1 MRLKYYLR
9 GLGLGIIF
17 AVIIMMIG
25 FHDNKQSMSDTE
37 IIEKAKTLGMVEA
50 KNISGTVA
58 DEYNSEKTDSSA
70 TNSDASSQK
79 AETEQDSQ
87 MQDSQTAQEDT
98 QQEAAQPAADAKQE
112 TVEPQNAVTTYTIS
126 VTSQD
131 TCRTIAE
138 KLKALNLVDDAEQ
151 FRIYM
156 GQKGADHFI
165 ADGEHI
171 IPQVHFGHQTRR
183 WNPKMA
189 PYIYTERN
197 GIYIIDLQKS
207 VGKVDEA
214 YDAVSDIAAQGG
226 TILFVGTKK
235 QAQDAIKTEAE
246 RCGMYYVNERWL
258 GGMLTN
264 FRTIESRIARL
275 KAIETMSEDGT
286 FDVLPKKEVIALKKE
301 WEKLEKNLGGI
312 KDMKRIP
319 DAIFVVDPKKERICI
334 KEAQALGITL
344 IGIADTNCDPDELDY
359 VIPGNDDA
367 IRAVKLIVSKM
378 ADAVIEAKQGA
389 EEEVTAEEASDET
402 VEE

>member
-25 FHDNKQSMSDTE
+25 FHGNKQSMSDTE

-70 TNSDASSQK
+70 TNSDASSKK

-98 QQEAAQPAADAKQE
+98 QQEDTQQEAAQPAADAKQE
-112 TVEPQNAVTTYTIS
+112 TVEPQDAVTTYTIS

-165 ADGEHI
+165 ADGEHV
-171 IPQVHFGHQTRR
+171 IPQG
-183 WNPKMA
+183 A
-189 PYIYTERN
+189 SYDD
-197 GIYIIDLQKS
+197 II
-207 VGKVDEA
+207 
-214 YDAVSDIAAQGG
+214 
-226 TILFVGTKK
+226 TILTQK
-235 QAQDAIKTEAE
+235 
-246 RCGMYYVNERWL
+246 
-258 GGMLTN
+258 
-264 FRTIESRIARL
+264 
-275 KAIETMSEDGT
+275 
-286 FDVLPKKEVIALKKE
+286 
-301 WEKLEKNLGGI
+301 
-312 KDMKRIP
+312 
-319 DAIFVVDPKKERICI
+319 
-334 KEAQALGITL
+334 
-344 IGIADTNCDPDELDY
+344 
-359 VIPGNDDA
+359 
-367 IRAVKLIVSKM
+367 
-378 ADAVIEAKQGA
+378 
-389 EEEVTAEEASDET
+389 
-402 VEE
+402 

>member
-25 FHDNKQSMSDTE
+25 FHGNKQSMSDTE

-58 DEYNSEKTDSSA
+58 DECNSEKTDSSA

-98 QQEAAQPAADAKQE
+98 QQEDTQQEAAQPAADAKQE
-112 TVEPQNAVTTYTIS
+112 TVEPQDAVTTYTIS

-165 ADGEHI
+165 ADGEHV
-171 IPQVHFGHQTRR
+171 IPQG
-183 WNPKMA
+183 A
-189 PYIYTERN
+189 SYDD
-197 GIYIIDLQKS
+197 II
-207 VGKVDEA
+207 
-214 YDAVSDIAAQGG
+214 
-226 TILFVGTKK
+226 TILTQK
-235 QAQDAIKTEAE
+235 
-246 RCGMYYVNERWL
+246 
-258 GGMLTN
+258 
-264 FRTIESRIARL
+264 
-275 KAIETMSEDGT
+275 
-286 FDVLPKKEVIALKKE
+286 
-301 WEKLEKNLGGI
+301 
-312 KDMKRIP
+312 
-319 DAIFVVDPKKERICI
+319 
-334 KEAQALGITL
+334 
-344 IGIADTNCDPDELDY
+344 
-359 VIPGNDDA
+359 
-367 IRAVKLIVSKM
+367 
-378 ADAVIEAKQGA
+378 
-389 EEEVTAEEASDET
+389 
-402 VEE
+402 

>member
-70 TNSDASSQK
+70 ANSDASSQK

-98 QQEAAQPAADAKQE
+98 QQAADAKQE
-112 TVEPQNAVTTYTIS
+112 TVEPQDAVTTYTIS

-165 ADGEHI
+165 ADGEHV
-171 IPQVHFGHQTRR
+171 IPQG
-183 WNPKMA
+183 A
-189 PYIYTERN
+189 SYDD
-197 GIYIIDLQKS
+197 II
-207 VGKVDEA
+207 
-214 YDAVSDIAAQGG
+214 
-226 TILFVGTKK
+226 TILTQK
-235 QAQDAIKTEAE
+235 
-246 RCGMYYVNERWL
+246 
-258 GGMLTN
+258 
-264 FRTIESRIARL
+264 
-275 KAIETMSEDGT
+275 
-286 FDVLPKKEVIALKKE
+286 
-301 WEKLEKNLGGI
+301 
-312 KDMKRIP
+312 
-319 DAIFVVDPKKERICI
+319 
-334 KEAQALGITL
+334 
-344 IGIADTNCDPDELDY
+344 
-359 VIPGNDDA
+359 
-367 IRAVKLIVSKM
+367 
-378 ADAVIEAKQGA
+378 
-389 EEEVTAEEASDET
+389 
-402 VEE
+402 

>member
-70 TNSDASSQK
+70 ANSDASSQK
-79 AETEQDSQ
+79 NETEQDSQ

-98 QQEAAQPAADAKQE
+98 QPAADAKQE
-112 TVEPQNAVTTYTIS
+112 TVEPQDAVTTYTIS

-165 ADGEHI
+165 ADGEHV
-171 IPQVHFGHQTRR
+171 IPQG
-183 WNPKMA
+183 A
-189 PYIYTERN
+189 SYDD
-197 GIYIIDLQKS
+197 II
-207 VGKVDEA
+207 
-214 YDAVSDIAAQGG
+214 
-226 TILFVGTKK
+226 TILTQK
-235 QAQDAIKTEAE
+235 
-246 RCGMYYVNERWL
+246 
-258 GGMLTN
+258 
-264 FRTIESRIARL
+264 
-275 KAIETMSEDGT
+275 
-286 FDVLPKKEVIALKKE
+286 
-301 WEKLEKNLGGI
+301 
-312 KDMKRIP
+312 
-319 DAIFVVDPKKERICI
+319 
-334 KEAQALGITL
+334 
-344 IGIADTNCDPDELDY
+344 
-359 VIPGNDDA
+359 
-367 IRAVKLIVSKM
+367 
-378 ADAVIEAKQGA
+378 
-389 EEEVTAEEASDET
+389 
-402 VEE
+402 

>member
-70 TNSDASSQK
+70 ANSDASSQK
-79 AETEQDSQ
+79 AETEQHSQ

-98 QQEAAQPAADAKQE
+98 QQEDTQQEDTQPAADVKQE
-112 TVEPQNAVTTYTIS
+112 TVEPQDAVTTYTIS

-165 ADGEHI
+165 ADGEHV
-171 IPQVHFGHQTRR
+171 IPQG
-183 WNPKMA
+183 A
-189 PYIYTERN
+189 SYDD
-197 GIYIIDLQKS
+197 II
-207 VGKVDEA
+207 
-214 YDAVSDIAAQGG
+214 
-226 TILFVGTKK
+226 TILTQK
-235 QAQDAIKTEAE
+235 
-246 RCGMYYVNERWL
+246 
-258 GGMLTN
+258 
-264 FRTIESRIARL
+264 
-275 KAIETMSEDGT
+275 
-286 FDVLPKKEVIALKKE
+286 
-301 WEKLEKNLGGI
+301 
-312 KDMKRIP
+312 
-319 DAIFVVDPKKERICI
+319 
-334 KEAQALGITL
+334 
-344 IGIADTNCDPDELDY
+344 
-359 VIPGNDDA
+359 
-367 IRAVKLIVSKM
+367 
-378 ADAVIEAKQGA
+378 
-389 EEEVTAEEASDET
+389 
-402 VEE
+402 

>member
-70 TNSDASSQK
+70 ANSDASSQK
-79 AETEQDSQ
+79 TETEQDSQ

-98 QQEAAQPAADAKQE
+98 QQEDTQQEDTQPAADAKQE
-112 TVEPQNAVTTYTIS
+112 TVEPQDAVATYTIS

-165 ADGEHI
+165 ADGEHV
-171 IPQVHFGHQTRR
+171 IPQG
-183 WNPKMA
+183 A
-189 PYIYTERN
+189 SYDD
-197 GIYIIDLQKS
+197 II
-207 VGKVDEA
+207 
-214 YDAVSDIAAQGG
+214 
-226 TILFVGTKK
+226 TILTQK
-235 QAQDAIKTEAE
+235 
-246 RCGMYYVNERWL
+246 
-258 GGMLTN
+258 
-264 FRTIESRIARL
+264 
-275 KAIETMSEDGT
+275 
-286 FDVLPKKEVIALKKE
+286 
-301 WEKLEKNLGGI
+301 
-312 KDMKRIP
+312 
-319 DAIFVVDPKKERICI
+319 
-334 KEAQALGITL
+334 
-344 IGIADTNCDPDELDY
+344 
-359 VIPGNDDA
+359 
-367 IRAVKLIVSKM
+367 
-378 ADAVIEAKQGA
+378 
-389 EEEVTAEEASDET
+389 
-402 VEE
+402 

>member
-50 KNISGTVA
+50 KNISRTVA

-98 QQEAAQPAADAKQE
+98 QQEDTQQEAAQPAADAKQE
-112 TVEPQNAVTTYTIS
+112 TVEPQDAVTTYTIS

-165 ADGEHI
+165 ADGEHV
-171 IPQVHFGHQTRR
+171 IPQG
-183 WNPKMA
+183 A
-189 PYIYTERN
+189 SYDD
-197 GIYIIDLQKS
+197 II
-207 VGKVDEA
+207 
-214 YDAVSDIAAQGG
+214 
-226 TILFVGTKK
+226 TILTQK
-235 QAQDAIKTEAE
+235 
-246 RCGMYYVNERWL
+246 
-258 GGMLTN
+258 
-264 FRTIESRIARL
+264 
-275 KAIETMSEDGT
+275 
-286 FDVLPKKEVIALKKE
+286 
-301 WEKLEKNLGGI
+301 
-312 KDMKRIP
+312 
-319 DAIFVVDPKKERICI
+319 
-334 KEAQALGITL
+334 
-344 IGIADTNCDPDELDY
+344 
-359 VIPGNDDA
+359 
-367 IRAVKLIVSKM
+367 
-378 ADAVIEAKQGA
+378 
-389 EEEVTAEEASDET
+389 
-402 VEE
+402 

>member
-25 FHDNKQSMSDTE
+25 LHGNKQSMSDTE

-98 QQEAAQPAADAKQE
+98 QQEDTQQEAAQPAADAKQE
-112 TVEPQNAVTTYTIS
+112 TVEPQDAVTTYTIS

-165 ADGEHI
+165 ADGEHV
-171 IPQVHFGHQTRR
+171 IPQG
-183 WNPKMA
+183 A
-189 PYIYTERN
+189 SYDD
-197 GIYIIDLQKS
+197 II
-207 VGKVDEA
+207 
-214 YDAVSDIAAQGG
+214 
-226 TILFVGTKK
+226 TILTQK
-235 QAQDAIKTEAE
+235 
-246 RCGMYYVNERWL
+246 
-258 GGMLTN
+258 
-264 FRTIESRIARL
+264 
-275 KAIETMSEDGT
+275 
-286 FDVLPKKEVIALKKE
+286 
-301 WEKLEKNLGGI
+301 
-312 KDMKRIP
+312 
-319 DAIFVVDPKKERICI
+319 
-334 KEAQALGITL
+334 
-344 IGIADTNCDPDELDY
+344 
-359 VIPGNDDA
+359 
-367 IRAVKLIVSKM
+367 
-378 ADAVIEAKQGA
+378 
-389 EEEVTAEEASDET
+389 
-402 VEE
+402 

>member
-70 TNSDASSQK
+70 ANSDASSQK

-98 QQEAAQPAADAKQE
+98 QQEDTQQEDTQPAADAKQE
-112 TVEPQNAVTTYTIS
+112 TVEPQDAVTTYTIS

-165 ADGEHI
+165 ADGEHV
-171 IPQVHFGHQTRR
+171 IPQG
-183 WNPKMA
+183 A
-189 PYIYTERN
+189 SYDD
-197 GIYIIDLQKS
+197 II
-207 VGKVDEA
+207 
-214 YDAVSDIAAQGG
+214 
-226 TILFVGTKK
+226 TILTQK
-235 QAQDAIKTEAE
+235 
-246 RCGMYYVNERWL
+246 
-258 GGMLTN
+258 
-264 FRTIESRIARL
+264 
-275 KAIETMSEDGT
+275 
-286 FDVLPKKEVIALKKE
+286 
-301 WEKLEKNLGGI
+301 
-312 KDMKRIP
+312 
-319 DAIFVVDPKKERICI
+319 
-334 KEAQALGITL
+334 
-344 IGIADTNCDPDELDY
+344 
-359 VIPGNDDA
+359 
-367 IRAVKLIVSKM
+367 
-378 ADAVIEAKQGA
+378 
-389 EEEVTAEEASDET
+389 
-402 VEE
+402 

>member
-25 FHDNKQSMSDTE
+25 FHGNKQSMSDTE

-70 TNSDASSQK
+70 ANSDDSSQK

-98 QQEAAQPAADAKQE
+98 QQEDTQQEDTQPAADAKQE
-112 TVEPQNAVTTYTIS
+112 TVEPQDAVTTYTIS

-171 IPQVHFGHQTRR
+171 IPQG
-183 WNPKMA
+183 A
-189 PYIYTERN
+189 SYDD
-197 GIYIIDLQKS
+197 II
-207 VGKVDEA
+207 
-214 YDAVSDIAAQGG
+214 
-226 TILFVGTKK
+226 TILTQK
-235 QAQDAIKTEAE
+235 
-246 RCGMYYVNERWL
+246 
-258 GGMLTN
+258 
-264 FRTIESRIARL
+264 
-275 KAIETMSEDGT
+275 
-286 FDVLPKKEVIALKKE
+286 
-301 WEKLEKNLGGI
+301 
-312 KDMKRIP
+312 
-319 DAIFVVDPKKERICI
+319 
-334 KEAQALGITL
+334 
-344 IGIADTNCDPDELDY
+344 
-359 VIPGNDDA
+359 
-367 IRAVKLIVSKM
+367 
-378 ADAVIEAKQGA
+378 
-389 EEEVTAEEASDET
+389 
-402 VEE
+402 

>member
-70 TNSDASSQK
+70 AKSDASSQK

-87 MQDSQTAQEDT
+87 MQDSQTAQEDS
-98 QQEAAQPAADAKQE
+98 QQEDSQQEDTQPAADAKQE
-112 TVEPQNAVTTYTIS
+112 TVEPQDAVTTHTIS

-165 ADGEHI
+165 ADGEHV
-171 IPQVHFGHQTRR
+171 IPQG
-183 WNPKMA
+183 A
-189 PYIYTERN
+189 SYDD
-197 GIYIIDLQKS
+197 II
-207 VGKVDEA
+207 
-214 YDAVSDIAAQGG
+214 
-226 TILFVGTKK
+226 TILTQK
-235 QAQDAIKTEAE
+235 
-246 RCGMYYVNERWL
+246 
-258 GGMLTN
+258 
-264 FRTIESRIARL
+264 
-275 KAIETMSEDGT
+275 
-286 FDVLPKKEVIALKKE
+286 
-301 WEKLEKNLGGI
+301 
-312 KDMKRIP
+312 
-319 DAIFVVDPKKERICI
+319 
-334 KEAQALGITL
+334 
-344 IGIADTNCDPDELDY
+344 
-359 VIPGNDDA
+359 
-367 IRAVKLIVSKM
+367 
-378 ADAVIEAKQGA
+378 
-389 EEEVTAEEASDET
+389 
-402 VEE
+402 

>member
-70 TNSDASSQK
+70 ANSDASSQK

-98 QQEAAQPAADAKQE
+98 QQEDIQPAADAKQEDTQPAADAKQE
-112 TVEPQNAVTTYTIS
+112 TVEPQDAVTTYTIS

-165 ADGEHI
+165 ADGEHV
-171 IPQVHFGHQTRR
+171 IPQG
-183 WNPKMA
+183 A
-189 PYIYTERN
+189 SYDD
-197 GIYIIDLQKS
+197 II
-207 VGKVDEA
+207 
-214 YDAVSDIAAQGG
+214 
-226 TILFVGTKK
+226 TILTQK
-235 QAQDAIKTEAE
+235 
-246 RCGMYYVNERWL
+246 
-258 GGMLTN
+258 
-264 FRTIESRIARL
+264 
-275 KAIETMSEDGT
+275 
-286 FDVLPKKEVIALKKE
+286 
-301 WEKLEKNLGGI
+301 
-312 KDMKRIP
+312 
-319 DAIFVVDPKKERICI
+319 
-334 KEAQALGITL
+334 
-344 IGIADTNCDPDELDY
+344 
-359 VIPGNDDA
+359 
-367 IRAVKLIVSKM
+367 
-378 ADAVIEAKQGA
+378 
-389 EEEVTAEEASDET
+389 
-402 VEE
+402 

>member
-98 QQEAAQPAADAKQE
+98 QQEDTQQEDTQQEDTQQEAAQPAADAKQE
-112 TVEPQNAVTTYTIS
+112 TVEPQDAVTTYTIS

-165 ADGEHI
+165 ADGEHV
-171 IPQVHFGHQTRR
+171 IPQG
-183 WNPKMA
+183 A
-189 PYIYTERN
+189 SYDD
-197 GIYIIDLQKS
+197 II
-207 VGKVDEA
+207 
-214 YDAVSDIAAQGG
+214 
-226 TILFVGTKK
+226 TILTQK
-235 QAQDAIKTEAE
+235 
-246 RCGMYYVNERWL
+246 
-258 GGMLTN
+258 
-264 FRTIESRIARL
+264 
-275 KAIETMSEDGT
+275 
-286 FDVLPKKEVIALKKE
+286 
-301 WEKLEKNLGGI
+301 
-312 KDMKRIP
+312 
-319 DAIFVVDPKKERICI
+319 
-334 KEAQALGITL
+334 
-344 IGIADTNCDPDELDY
+344 
-359 VIPGNDDA
+359 
-367 IRAVKLIVSKM
+367 
-378 ADAVIEAKQGA
+378 
-389 EEEVTAEEASDET
+389 
-402 VEE
+402 

>member
-70 TNSDASSQK
+70 ANSDASSQK

-98 QQEAAQPAADAKQE
+98 QQEDTQPAADAKQEDTQPAADAKQE
-112 TVEPQNAVTTYTIS
+112 TVEPQDAVTTYTIS

-165 ADGEHI
+165 ADGEHV
-171 IPQVHFGHQTRR
+171 IPQG
-183 WNPKMA
+183 A
-189 PYIYTERN
+189 SYDD
-197 GIYIIDLQKS
+197 II
-207 VGKVDEA
+207 
-214 YDAVSDIAAQGG
+214 
-226 TILFVGTKK
+226 TILTQK
-235 QAQDAIKTEAE
+235 
-246 RCGMYYVNERWL
+246 
-258 GGMLTN
+258 
-264 FRTIESRIARL
+264 
-275 KAIETMSEDGT
+275 
-286 FDVLPKKEVIALKKE
+286 
-301 WEKLEKNLGGI
+301 
-312 KDMKRIP
+312 
-319 DAIFVVDPKKERICI
+319 
-334 KEAQALGITL
+334 
-344 IGIADTNCDPDELDY
+344 
-359 VIPGNDDA
+359 
-367 IRAVKLIVSKM
+367 
-378 ADAVIEAKQGA
+378 
-389 EEEVTAEEASDET
+389 
-402 VEE
+402 

>member
-70 TNSDASSQK
+70 ANSDDSSQK

-98 QQEAAQPAADAKQE
+98 QQEDTQQEDTQPAADAKQE
-112 TVEPQNAVTTYTIS
+112 TVEPQDAVTTYTIS

-165 ADGEHI
+165 ADGEHV
-171 IPQVHFGHQTRR
+171 IPQG
-183 WNPKMA
+183 A
-189 PYIYTERN
+189 SYDD
-197 GIYIIDLQKS
+197 II
-207 VGKVDEA
+207 
-214 YDAVSDIAAQGG
+214 
-226 TILFVGTKK
+226 TILTQK
-235 QAQDAIKTEAE
+235 
-246 RCGMYYVNERWL
+246 
-258 GGMLTN
+258 
-264 FRTIESRIARL
+264 
-275 KAIETMSEDGT
+275 
-286 FDVLPKKEVIALKKE
+286 
-301 WEKLEKNLGGI
+301 
-312 KDMKRIP
+312 
-319 DAIFVVDPKKERICI
+319 
-334 KEAQALGITL
+334 
-344 IGIADTNCDPDELDY
+344 
-359 VIPGNDDA
+359 
-367 IRAVKLIVSKM
+367 
-378 ADAVIEAKQGA
+378 
-389 EEEVTAEEASDET
+389 
-402 VEE
+402 

>member
-79 AETEQDSQ
+79 NETEQNSQ

-98 QQEAAQPAADAKQE
+98 QQEAAQPEAAQPAADAKQE
-112 TVEPQNAVTTYTIS
+112 TVEPQDAVTTYTIS

-165 ADGEHI
+165 ADGEHV
-171 IPQVHFGHQTRR
+171 IPQG
-183 WNPKMA
+183 A
-189 PYIYTERN
+189 SYDD
-197 GIYIIDLQKS
+197 II
-207 VGKVDEA
+207 
-214 YDAVSDIAAQGG
+214 
-226 TILFVGTKK
+226 TILTQK
-235 QAQDAIKTEAE
+235 
-246 RCGMYYVNERWL
+246 
-258 GGMLTN
+258 
-264 FRTIESRIARL
+264 
-275 KAIETMSEDGT
+275 
-286 FDVLPKKEVIALKKE
+286 
-301 WEKLEKNLGGI
+301 
-312 KDMKRIP
+312 
-319 DAIFVVDPKKERICI
+319 
-334 KEAQALGITL
+334 
-344 IGIADTNCDPDELDY
+344 
-359 VIPGNDDA
+359 
-367 IRAVKLIVSKM
+367 
-378 ADAVIEAKQGA
+378 
-389 EEEVTAEEASDET
+389 
-402 VEE
+402 

>member
-98 QQEAAQPAADAKQE
+98 QQEDTQQEAAQPAADAKQE
-112 TVEPQNAVTTYTIS
+112 TVEPQDAVTTYTIS

-138 KLKALNLVDDAEQ
+138 KLKSLNLVDDAEQ

-165 ADGEHI
+165 ADGEHV
-171 IPQVHFGHQTRR
+171 IPQG
-183 WNPKMA
+183 A
-189 PYIYTERN
+189 SYDD
-197 GIYIIDLQKS
+197 II
-207 VGKVDEA
+207 
-214 YDAVSDIAAQGG
+214 
-226 TILFVGTKK
+226 TILTQK
-235 QAQDAIKTEAE
+235 
-246 RCGMYYVNERWL
+246 
-258 GGMLTN
+258 
-264 FRTIESRIARL
+264 
-275 KAIETMSEDGT
+275 
-286 FDVLPKKEVIALKKE
+286 
-301 WEKLEKNLGGI
+301 
-312 KDMKRIP
+312 
-319 DAIFVVDPKKERICI
+319 
-334 KEAQALGITL
+334 
-344 IGIADTNCDPDELDY
+344 
-359 VIPGNDDA
+359 
-367 IRAVKLIVSKM
+367 
-378 ADAVIEAKQGA
+378 
-389 EEEVTAEEASDET
+389 
-402 VEE
+402 

>member
-98 QQEAAQPAADAKQE
+98 QQEDTQQEDTQPAADAKQE
-112 TVEPQNAVTTYTIS
+112 TVEPQDAVTTYTIS

-165 ADGEHI
+165 ADGEHV
-171 IPQVHFGHQTRR
+171 IPQG
-183 WNPKMA
+183 A
-189 PYIYTERN
+189 SYDD
-197 GIYIIDLQKS
+197 II
-207 VGKVDEA
+207 
-214 YDAVSDIAAQGG
+214 
-226 TILFVGTKK
+226 TILTQK
-235 QAQDAIKTEAE
+235 
-246 RCGMYYVNERWL
+246 
-258 GGMLTN
+258 
-264 FRTIESRIARL
+264 
-275 KAIETMSEDGT
+275 
-286 FDVLPKKEVIALKKE
+286 
-301 WEKLEKNLGGI
+301 
-312 KDMKRIP
+312 
-319 DAIFVVDPKKERICI
+319 
-334 KEAQALGITL
+334 
-344 IGIADTNCDPDELDY
+344 
-359 VIPGNDDA
+359 
-367 IRAVKLIVSKM
+367 
-378 ADAVIEAKQGA
+378 
-389 EEEVTAEEASDET
+389 
-402 VEE
+402 

>member
-58 DEYNSEKTDSSA
+58 DEYNSEKNDSSA

-98 QQEAAQPAADAKQE
+98 QQE
-112 TVEPQNAVTTYTIS
+112 TVEPQDAVTTYTIS

-165 ADGEHI
+165 ADGEHVIPQGASYDDIITILTQKQIFCLHISLWYVI
-171 IPQVHFGHQTRR
+171 IP
-183 WNPKMA
+183 
-189 PYIYTERN
+189 
-197 GIYIIDLQKS
+197 
-207 VGKVDEA
+207 
-214 YDAVSDIAAQGG
+214 
-226 TILFVGTKK
+226 
-235 QAQDAIKTEAE
+235 
-246 RCGMYYVNERWL
+246 
-258 GGMLTN
+258 
-264 FRTIESRIARL
+264 
-275 KAIETMSEDGT
+275 KA
-286 FDVLPKKEVIALKKE
+286 
-301 WEKLEKNLGGI
+301 
-312 KDMKRIP
+312 
-319 DAIFVVDPKKERICI
+319 
-334 KEAQALGITL
+334 
-344 IGIADTNCDPDELDY
+344 
-359 VIPGNDDA
+359 
-367 IRAVKLIVSKM
+367 
-378 ADAVIEAKQGA
+378 
-389 EEEVTAEEASDET
+389 
-402 VEE
+402 

>member
-70 TNSDASSQK
+70 ANSDASSQK

-98 QQEAAQPAADAKQE
+98 QQEDTQQEAAQPAADAKQE
-112 TVEPQNAVTTYTIS
+112 TVEPQDAVTTYTIS

-165 ADGEHI
+165 ADGEHV
-171 IPQVHFGHQTRR
+171 IPQG
-183 WNPKMA
+183 A
-189 PYIYTERN
+189 SYDD
-197 GIYIIDLQKS
+197 II
-207 VGKVDEA
+207 
-214 YDAVSDIAAQGG
+214 
-226 TILFVGTKK
+226 TILTQK
-235 QAQDAIKTEAE
+235 
-246 RCGMYYVNERWL
+246 
-258 GGMLTN
+258 
-264 FRTIESRIARL
+264 
-275 KAIETMSEDGT
+275 
-286 FDVLPKKEVIALKKE
+286 
-301 WEKLEKNLGGI
+301 
-312 KDMKRIP
+312 
-319 DAIFVVDPKKERICI
+319 
-334 KEAQALGITL
+334 
-344 IGIADTNCDPDELDY
+344 
-359 VIPGNDDA
+359 
-367 IRAVKLIVSKM
+367 
-378 ADAVIEAKQGA
+378 
-389 EEEVTAEEASDET
+389 
-402 VEE
+402 

>member
-70 TNSDASSQK
+70 ANSDASSQK
-79 AETEQDSQ
+79 VETEQDSQ

-98 QQEAAQPAADAKQE
+98 QQEDTQQEDTQPAADAKQE
-112 TVEPQNAVTTYTIS
+112 TVEPQDAVTTYTIS

-165 ADGEHI
+165 ADGEHV
-171 IPQVHFGHQTRR
+171 IPQG
-183 WNPKMA
+183 A
-189 PYIYTERN
+189 SYDD
-197 GIYIIDLQKS
+197 II
-207 VGKVDEA
+207 
-214 YDAVSDIAAQGG
+214 
-226 TILFVGTKK
+226 TILTQK
-235 QAQDAIKTEAE
+235 
-246 RCGMYYVNERWL
+246 
-258 GGMLTN
+258 
-264 FRTIESRIARL
+264 
-275 KAIETMSEDGT
+275 
-286 FDVLPKKEVIALKKE
+286 
-301 WEKLEKNLGGI
+301 
-312 KDMKRIP
+312 
-319 DAIFVVDPKKERICI
+319 
-334 KEAQALGITL
+334 
-344 IGIADTNCDPDELDY
+344 
-359 VIPGNDDA
+359 
-367 IRAVKLIVSKM
+367 
-378 ADAVIEAKQGA
+378 
-389 EEEVTAEEASDET
+389 
-402 VEE
+402 